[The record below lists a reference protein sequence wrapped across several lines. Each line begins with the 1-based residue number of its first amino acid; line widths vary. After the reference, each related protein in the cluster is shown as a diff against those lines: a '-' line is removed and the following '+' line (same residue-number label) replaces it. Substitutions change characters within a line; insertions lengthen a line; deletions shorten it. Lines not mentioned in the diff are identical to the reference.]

1 MKSVEKSRKLAKYKE
16 KTKKYRESCLSCPI
30 VASFFEK
37 FPYNRKKGDFM
48 IGEKIKNK
56 RKELNLTQE
65 YLAKELN
72 ISRQAVSKWEKGVS
86 EPSMDNLVKLSEIFG
101 VDIDYFKKD
110 SGKDENS
117 DPSIFWNILYAAI
130 GLAFYFIYYFGIVE
144 GALNKDPKQM
154 PFLILTI
161 FLAISVIAFPQ
172 AVKDMG
178 NKLEDTDYFTFS
190 KLILPVVF
198 IISPFIVFYY
208 IFKKES

>member
-1 MKSVEKSRKLAKYKE
+1 
-16 KTKKYRESCLSCPI
+16 
-30 VASFFEK
+30 
-37 FPYNRKKGDFM
+37 M

-72 ISRQAVSKWEKGVS
+72 ISRQAVSKWEKGLS
-86 EPSMDNLVKLSEIFG
+86 EPSMDNLLKLSEIFG

-110 SGKDENS
+110 SDLEDSKS
-117 DPSIFWNILYAAI
+117 QASRIFWDILYAAI
-130 GLAFYFIYYFGIVE
+130 GLIFYLIYYFGIVE

-161 FLAISVIAFPQ
+161 FLALSVIAFPQ
-172 AVKDMG
+172 AIKDMG
-178 NKLEDTDYFTFS
+178 EKLEKIDYFTFS
-190 KLILPVVF
+190 KLVLPIIF

-208 IFKKES
+208 IFKNESW

>member
-1 MKSVEKSRKLAKYKE
+1 
-16 KTKKYRESCLSCPI
+16 
-30 VASFFEK
+30 
-37 FPYNRKKGDFM
+37 M

-72 ISRQAVSKWEKGVS
+72 ISRQAVSKWEKGLS
-86 EPSMDNLVKLSEIFG
+86 EPSMDNLLKLSEIFG

-110 SGKDENS
+110 SDQEENKS
-117 DPSIFWNILYAAI
+117 QALRIFWDVLYAAI
-130 GLAFYFIYYFGIVE
+130 GLVFYLIYYFGIVE
-144 GALNKDPKQM
+144 VALNKDPKQM

-161 FLAISVIAFPQ
+161 FLVISVIAFPQ
-172 AVKDMG
+172 AVKNMG

-208 IFKKES
+208 IFKKER

>member
-1 MKSVEKSRKLAKYKE
+1 
-16 KTKKYRESCLSCPI
+16 
-30 VASFFEK
+30 
-37 FPYNRKKGDFM
+37 M

-56 RKELNLTQE
+56 RRELNLTQE

-72 ISRQAVSKWEKGVS
+72 ISRQAVSKWEKGIS

-110 SGKDENS
+110 SDLEKNTS
-117 DPSIFWNILYAAI
+117 QASRIFWDILYAAI
-130 GLAFYFIYYFGIVE
+130 GLIFYLIYYFGIVE
-144 GALNKDPKQM
+144 GVLNKDPKQM

-161 FLAISVIAFPQ
+161 FLIISVIAFPQ
-172 AVKDMG
+172 AVKNMG

-190 KLILPVVF
+190 KLILPVIF

-208 IFKKES
+208 IFKKER

>member
-1 MKSVEKSRKLAKYKE
+1 
-16 KTKKYRESCLSCPI
+16 
-30 VASFFEK
+30 
-37 FPYNRKKGDFM
+37 M

-72 ISRQAVSKWEKGVS
+72 ISRQAVSKWEKGIS

-101 VDIDYFKKD
+101 VDIGYFKKD
-110 SGKDENS
+110 SDQEKNTS
-117 DPSIFWNILYAAI
+117 QTSRIFWDILYAAI
-130 GLAFYFIYYFGIVE
+130 GLIFYFIYYFGIVG

-161 FLAISVIAFPQ
+161 FLIISVIAFPQ
-172 AVKDMG
+172 AVKNMG

-190 KLILPVVF
+190 KFILPVIF

-208 IFKKES
+208 IFKKER

>member
-1 MKSVEKSRKLAKYKE
+1 MDRSHKLTKYEEKA
-16 KTKKYRESCLSCPI
+16 KKYMEKCLSCPI

-117 DPSIFWNILYAAI
+117 APSIFWNILYAAI

>member
-1 MKSVEKSRKLAKYKE
+1 MDRSHKLTKYEEKA
-16 KTKKYRESCLSCPI
+16 KKYMEKCLSCPI

-72 ISRQAVSKWEKGVS
+72 ISRQAVSKREKGLS

-110 SGKDENS
+110 NEIEENKS
-117 DPSIFWNILYAAI
+117 LASRIFWDILYAAI
-130 GLAFYFIYYFGIVE
+130 GLAFYLIYYFGIVE

-154 PFLILTI
+154 PFLILTV
-161 FLAISVIAFPQ
+161 FLSISVIAFPQ
-172 AVKDMG
+172 AVKSMG
-178 NKLEDTDYFTFS
+178 KKLYDTDYFTFS

-208 IFKKES
+208 IFKKER

>member
-1 MKSVEKSRKLAKYKE
+1 
-16 KTKKYRESCLSCPI
+16 
-30 VASFFEK
+30 
-37 FPYNRKKGDFM
+37 M

-56 RKELNLTQE
+56 RKELNFTQE

-72 ISRQAVSKWEKGVS
+72 ISRQAVSKWEKGLS

-110 SGKDENS
+110 NEIEEDKSLGS
-117 DPSIFWNILYAAI
+117 RIFWDILYAAI
-130 GLAFYFIYYFGIVE
+130 GIVFYFIYYFGIME

-172 AVKDMG
+172 AVKNMG

-208 IFKKES
+208 IFKKER

>member
-1 MKSVEKSRKLAKYKE
+1 
-16 KTKKYRESCLSCPI
+16 
-30 VASFFEK
+30 
-37 FPYNRKKGDFM
+37 M

-56 RKELNLTQE
+56 RKELNFTQE

-72 ISRQAVSKWEKGVS
+72 ISRQAVSKWEKGLS
-86 EPSMDNLVKLSEIFG
+86 EPSMDNLVRLSEIFG

-110 SGKDENS
+110 NEIEEDKSLGS
-117 DPSIFWNILYAAI
+117 RIFWDILYAAI
-130 GLAFYFIYYFGIVE
+130 GIVFYFIYYFGIVE
-144 GALNKDPKQM
+144 GVLNKDPKQM

-172 AVKDMG
+172 AVKNMG

-190 KLILPVVF
+190 KLVLPVVF

-208 IFKKES
+208 IFKKER